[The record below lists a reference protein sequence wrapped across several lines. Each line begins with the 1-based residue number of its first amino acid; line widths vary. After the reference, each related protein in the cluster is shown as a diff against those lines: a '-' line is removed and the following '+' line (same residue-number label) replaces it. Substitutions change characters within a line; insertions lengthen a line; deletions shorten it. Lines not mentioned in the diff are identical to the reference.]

1 MTENLGKTPSPAG
14 KQEGVGGVLSRT
26 SRLAGLLPAGSRAG
40 AAAPPVPA
48 PVQAP
53 IEVPAPAQPAEAQPD
68 AEKKAPSGAKRREK
82 PRTAAKASA
91 PSGLRS
97 ISLQLPDSVFTRL
110 GAARVGSRTNGDL
123 VIDAINAHHEEV
135 ARRFQEAAPTQGGP
149 LAPQPRSRATYEG
162 EHVRQTFASLT
173 DENVRAIDAM
183 VESAQAPSRSA
194 YVAAAL
200 DLHLPPLVEEP
211 K

>member
-1 MTENLGKTPSPAG
+1 MTENLGKAPSPAG

-26 SRLAGLLPAGSRAG
+26 SRLAGLLPAGSRTAVT
-40 AAAPPVPA
+40 APPVPA

-53 IEVPAPAQPAEAQPD
+53 IEVPAPEQPAEAQPA
-68 AEKKAPSGAKRREK
+68 AEKKTSGAKRKEK
-82 PRTAAKASA
+82 PRTATKASTQ
-91 PSGLRS
+91 SGLRS

-110 GAARVGSRTNGDL
+110 GVARVGSRTNGDL
-123 VIDAINAHHEEV
+123 VIEAINAHHEEV

-173 DENVRAIDAM
+173 DANVRAIDAM

-200 DLHLPPLVEEP
+200 DLHLPPLAEEP